1 MKRSND
7 EITEINFN
15 EMTQAE
21 QIEYI
26 LKMSYDDYYILLY
39 GADFK
44 YNNDYINHIKKF
56 GSSII

>member
-1 MKRSND
+1 MKRSID

-15 EMTQAE
+15 DMTQSE
-21 QIEYI
+21 QFEYI

-39 GADFK
+39 GVDYI
-44 YNNDYINHIKKF
+44 YNKDYINHIKKF

>member
-1 MKRSND
+1 MKRLIN

-15 EMTQAE
+15 KMTQPE
-21 QIEYI
+21 QFEYI

-39 GADFK
+39 GVDYK
-44 YNNDYINHIKKF
+44 YNKDYINHIKKF